1 MGFLQPNYITKK
13 IFFNRVI
20 TFKKAARKII
30 TFNNALGIHL
40 PEV

>member
-20 TFKKAARKII
+20 NFLKSSMQMI
-30 TFNNALGIHL
+30 TCNNALGIQL